1 MLSIPWYV
9 VIFQSIPEAF
19 LVLVM
24 GFALFRIRIDI
35 KYAVIIAALSA
46 VSTYFIR
53 LAPIIFGVHSLIAT
67 AVLIIL
73 TVLIARMEIGPA
85 TLGILGGVALLAI
98 LQSLMI
104 PTMFNLASVQFSDL
118 ADRPWLNIL
127 FFIPQ
132 ALVMIVIYIAVLRND
147 WYLYDLSRKGKERA

>member
-24 GFALFRIRIDI
+24 GFALFRIRIDA
-35 KYAVIIAALSA
+35 KHAVFIAVLSA

-53 LAPIIFGVHSLIAT
+53 QAPIIFGVHSLIAT
-67 AVLIIL
+67 AVLIFL
-73 TVLIARMEIGPA
+73 TVLIARMKIGPA
-85 TLGILGGVALLAI
+85 TLAILGGVAFLAI
-98 LQSLMI
+98 LQSLMV
-104 PTMFNLASVQFSDL
+104 PTLFNLASVEFTDIS
-118 ADRPWLNIL
+118 DRPWLNIL

-147 WYLYDLSRKGKERA
+147 WYLYDLSRRGKQRA